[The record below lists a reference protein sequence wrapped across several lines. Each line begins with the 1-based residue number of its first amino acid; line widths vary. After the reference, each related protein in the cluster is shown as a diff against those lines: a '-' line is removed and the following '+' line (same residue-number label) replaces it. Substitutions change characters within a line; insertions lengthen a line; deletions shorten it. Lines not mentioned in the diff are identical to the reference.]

1 MSRQLEAATSLPV
14 GRIRAPRLARAR
26 NGRLYATHSEVVTR
40 RAPVNLLD
48 QFLLI
53 GEGEDDTDAAVRFT
67 RRFGLLQLCEKHGL
81 PVGHNPPNVH
91 DPDCNMPVDKVEH
104 YKQFALCLSA
114 LRQIG
119 ADVSD
124 GRVGDVVDWELAE
137 RCLYGEEYPFQI
149 RSTLRRAAAAIPG
162 SSPVARSEFQRL
174 VRSLIRVCRI
184 QPGFRWDKTG
194 WSIDFDSILGS
205 NLAAI
210 LALQLISQL
219 GGKALRKCR
228 ECPRWFLPRGRQV
241 YCKKCG
247 IRAAWRSAWRTA
259 EQKRRDALALQDDA
273 GRTGVG
279 RRGEKRKRRRA

>member
-1 MSRQLEAATSLPV
+1 
-14 GRIRAPRLARAR
+14 LA
-26 NGRLYATHSEVVTR
+26 
-40 RAPVNLLD
+40 
-48 QFLLI
+48 
-53 GEGEDDTDAAVRFT
+53 
-67 RRFGLLQLCEKHGL
+67 
-81 PVGHNPPNVH
+81 
-91 DPDCNMPVDKVEH
+91 
-104 YKQFALCLSA
+104 A

-124 GRVGDVVDWELAE
+124 GHVGDGVDWELAE

-149 RSTLRRAAAAIPG
+149 RSTFRKAAAAIPG
-162 SSPVARSEFQRL
+162 SSPAARSEFQRL
-174 VRSLIRVCRI
+174 VLTLIRVCRI

-228 ECPRWFLPRGRQV
+228 ACPRWFSPHGRQV

-259 EQKRRDALALQDDA
+259 EQNRRDALALQDDA
-273 GRTGVG
+273 GRTRVG
-279 RRGEKRKRRRA
+279 KRGEKRKRRRA